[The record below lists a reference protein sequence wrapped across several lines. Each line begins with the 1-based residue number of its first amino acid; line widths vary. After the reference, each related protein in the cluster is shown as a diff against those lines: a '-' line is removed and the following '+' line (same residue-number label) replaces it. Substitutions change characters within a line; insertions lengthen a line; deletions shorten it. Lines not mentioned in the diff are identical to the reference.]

1 MTEQLHPPAKLLL
14 TVETVAEMLNVGRS
28 KLYQYLLSGELRS
41 VKVGRRRLIPPD
53 AVHEFVAKLQQES
66 RPGDPR

>member
-14 TVETVAEMLNVGRS
+14 TVENVAEMLNVGRS
-28 KLYQYLLSGELRS
+28 KLYSYILSGQLRS
-41 VKVGRRRLIPPD
+41 VKIGRRRLIPPD